1 MPTDQG
7 REDVLRLGTDVVKP
21 VTTYHEHF
29 EAEFER
35 STGTKPP
42 PVPYAEGSMELRKDT
57 TTFHSHYVHY
67 GKEIFK
73 KQLENRHREA
83 EPLKEMHQRDSVEL
97 NQVSKDFYPVQTC
110 ASNDY
115 CPPSNRK
122 KLANML
128 ANDNMKSRQKNAH
141 RRPPS
146 GDTDPFPW
154 SEPGRAPSMTDTITG
169 RRVRLHL
176 AH

>member
-7 REDVLRLGTDVVKP
+7 REDVLRLGTDVVRP

-35 STGTKPP
+35 SGTKPT
-42 PVPYAEGSMELRKDT
+42 PVPYADGPMELRKDT
-57 TTFHSHYVHY
+57 TSSHSHYVHY
-67 GKEIFK
+67 GKEVFK

-97 NQVSKDFYPVQTC
+97 N
-110 ASNDY
+110 
-115 CPPSNRK
+115 
-122 KLANML
+122 
-128 ANDNMKSRQKNAH
+128 QKNAH

>member
-35 STGTKPP
+35 STGAKPP
-42 PVPYAEGSMELRKDT
+42 PVP
-57 TTFHSHYVHY
+57 
-67 GKEIFK
+67 IFK

-122 KLANML
+122 KLAVML